1 MPEPLNRE
9 RTKIVATLGPAT
21 SGPETLRQLCD
32 AGVDVYRLNFSHGTL
47 DEHAVVL
54 ERLRQAIDESGNTA
68 AVLGDLC
75 GPKIRLDP
83 IRDGA
88 MFMAAGDSLT
98 IRREETEG
106 VDGRVSTNY
115 DRLVDEVEV
124 GHRVLID
131 DGLIRFEVA
140 EKRADEAVCRCTASG
155 TLRTRKGINLP
166 DSTLSVESL
175 TDDDRACVAW
185 AADHHLDYLALS
197 FVRRSEDLDEL
208 RELACSLGV
217 SAHLIAKI
225 EKPEALDDID
235 RIIDSADGLMIARG
249 DLGVEMDLARVPVIQ
264 KDLIL
269 RCRNRSRPVIVAT
282 QMLQSMIDNP
292 SPTRAEVSDVANAIF
307 DGADAVMLSG
317 ETAVGSYPVEAV
329 RTMGH
334 IARVSEGYHLHGP
347 GGGEIEPTA
356 TQGRDHYSAIAEG
369 LGRIVADVRPKLV
382 VVWSHSG
389 AMARHV
395 SKLHLAVPVV
405 AVGDD
410 PAALRRMALYFGV
423 IPENLDCRT
432 VDKMRAVVDQHER
445 ERGVLEPGDRV
456 VLVGGTP
463 ALEADP
469 STTIAIHTITGEE
482 G

>member
-1 MPEPLNRE
+1 MPDPLDRE
-9 RTKIVATLGPAT
+9 RTKIVATLGPST
-21 SGPETLRQLCD
+21 SDLGTLRQLCD
-32 AGVDVYRLNFSHGTL
+32 AGVNVYRLNFSHGTL
-47 DEHAVVL
+47 DEHAGVL
-54 ERLRQAIDESGNTA
+54 GRVRQAIEESGRTA

-88 MFMAAGDSLT
+88 MFVAAGDSLT
-98 IRREETEG
+98 IQRKEIEG
-106 VDGRVSTNY
+106 ADGRVSTNY

-131 DGLIRFEVA
+131 DGSVRFEVA
-140 EKRADEAVCRCTASG
+140 EKRANELVCRCTASG

-166 DSTLSVESL
+166 DSTLSVGSL
-175 TDDDRACVAW
+175 TDDDRECVAW
-185 AADHHLDYLALS
+185 AAEHELDYLALS

-208 RELACSLGV
+208 RELACTLGV
-217 SAHLIAKI
+217 NAHLVAKI

-235 RIIDSADGLMIARG
+235 RIIDSADALMIARG

-264 KDLIL
+264 KDLIR
-269 RCRNRSRPVIVAT
+269 RCRRRFRPVIVAT

-292 SPTRAEVSDVANAIF
+292 SPTRAEVSDVANAIY

-317 ETAVGSYPVEAV
+317 ETAVGNHPVEAV

-334 IARVSEGYHLHGP
+334 IARVTEEYRLHGP
-347 GGGEIEPTA
+347 GGVEPGGFA

-369 LGRIVADVRPKLV
+369 LGRIVADVRPRLV

-395 SKLHLAVPVV
+395 SKLHLAVPVI
-405 AVGDD
+405 AVGDV
-410 PAALRRMALYFGV
+410 PGALRRMALYFGV

-432 VDKMRAVVDQHER
+432 VEKMRAVVDEH
-445 ERGVLEPGDRV
+445 VLERRVLAPGDRV

-463 ALEADP
+463 TLEADP
-469 STTIAIHTITGEE
+469 STTIAIHTIPAEE